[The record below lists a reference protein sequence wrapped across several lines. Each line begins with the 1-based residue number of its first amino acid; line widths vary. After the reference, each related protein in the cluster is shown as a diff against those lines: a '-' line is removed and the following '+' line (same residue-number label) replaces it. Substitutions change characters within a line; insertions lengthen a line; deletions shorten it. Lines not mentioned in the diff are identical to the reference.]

1 MIVSFWVFV
10 TSLPNTTALAV
21 ISTTPMRAAVMLPVF
36 SSISAIVQSLVDHVT
51 VELGMQDAVANM
63 VSPARRQVVLE

>member
-1 MIVSFWVFV
+1 
-10 TSLPNTTALAV
+10 
-21 ISTTPMRAAVMLPVF
+21 MLPVF

>member
-1 MIVSFWVFV
+1 MIVSFLVFV

-21 ISTTPMRAAVMLPVF
+21 ISTTPMRTAVMLPVF

-51 VELGMQDAVANM
+51 VELGLQDAVANM